1 MTPITQLLST
11 QAVVPGLVYD
21 PDATIKAEF
30 GRLIHAAIINRSFCD
45 RLLANPLVS
54 IEGGY
59 CGESFQFP
67 TALKQG
73 ISSIQAGTLEE
84 FSTQMMRVV
93 ESPCLAELPVL
104 QYR

>member
-21 PDATIKAEF
+21 PNATIKAEF

-45 RLLANPLVS
+45 RLLANPIVS
-54 IEGGY
+54 IDGGY

-67 TALKQG
+67 HTVKQSIAL
-73 ISSIQAGTLEE
+73 IQADTLEE
-84 FSTQMMRVV
+84 FSTQMLQVV

-104 QYR
+104 QYQ